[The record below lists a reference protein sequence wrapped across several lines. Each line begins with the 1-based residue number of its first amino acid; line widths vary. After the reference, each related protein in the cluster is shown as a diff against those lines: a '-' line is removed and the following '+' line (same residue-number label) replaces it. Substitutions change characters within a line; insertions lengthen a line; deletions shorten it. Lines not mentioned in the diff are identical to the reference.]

1 MSQTAPPTTPPG
13 KPSQPTPP
21 PAVHLR
27 WIWVLLVLTAIMATS
42 LLRGRR
48 AERTEITYTELLGQ
62 LERRNIAS
70 VEIIADERE
79 LTGELRTPL
88 RIGERDVREF
98 HTTLPLVDP
107 APLVLRLEER
117 GVTIHARTP
126 GPSWISLLLSVLP
139 WLGLGLFWL
148 LLLRPSRLGTAA
160 QAFGRTG
167 AHIAAERPAVTFSDV
182 AGADEAKTE
191 LREVIDFLKNPSRF
205 QRVGGRLPKGV
216 LLVGPPG
223 TGKTLLAQAVAGEA
237 AVPFYSI
244 SGSDFVELFVGVG
257 AARVR
262 SLFAEGKAHAP
273 CIIFIDE
280 LDAVGRQRGA
290 GLTAVHEER
299 EQTLNQLLVE
309 LDGFQPTQGVVV
321 LSATNRPDVLDPALL
336 RPGRF
341 DRQIVVE
348 LPDIRA
354 REQILDVHVRKI
366 RLAADVDLAGIAR
379 ATPGLSGADLANLV
393 NEAALFAARRDKEQ
407 ADQRDFEDAKDKVML
422 GVERRSL
429 VLTAEDRRLAAYH
442 EAGHALVNLL
452 LPGLDPVQKVSIVPR
467 GRALGITYALP
478 QQERRTQTRAY
489 LLGRLATAYGGRAAE
504 ELVFGPERITTGA
517 ANDFQQA
524 TELARRMVT
533 EFGMS
538 DAVGP
543 IAVSEHPEAPPWGW
557 GALPRHEVS
566 PHTAELVDREIRR
579 LVDEAHHQAG
589 AVLASHRPALD
600 ALADALLARETLEG
614 AEIQAIVAGAA
625 AAPRPTRA
633 PELAGA
639 A

>member
-1 MSQTAPPTTPPG
+1 
-13 KPSQPTPP
+13 
-21 PAVHLR
+21 
-27 WIWVLLVLTAIMATS
+27 VLLVLTAIMATS